1 MIDKLK
7 PYIDKGDKFFIVEIV
22 NNKQGWLTEKQ
33 WGYIN
38 NNIFI
43 KVWDTNF
50 IYLYKNISIAI
61 LRSSSCYFSFDLS
74 P

>member
-38 NNIFI
+38 NNIF
-43 KVWDTNF
+43 N
-50 IYLYKNISIAI
+50 
-61 LRSSSCYFSFDLS
+61 
-74 P
+74 